1 MRTFQILLLFV
12 VLSLEGCGYTFR
24 GGESVLPPD
33 VKRVYIPRTENITSE
48 QGLELVLTEALRDEF
63 ERYGVLT
70 VVEGNEQADAVLR
83 SKITSVKRETRTVTS
98 NTDTAL
104 QLTTVMRVAAE
115 LKRKNGTS
123 LWRNKAVVVSKAFGT
138 DQSAVVTTSAEFAGG
153 SIGSSTLSSLDNRE
167 LSRGQEQQAFED
179 LSEQVARRIYS
190 EAVLPEF

>member
-1 MRTFQILLLFV
+1 M
-12 VLSLEGCGYTFR
+12 
-24 GGESVLPPD
+24 
-33 VKRVYIPRTENITSE
+33 
-48 QGLELVLTEALRDEF
+48 LTEALRDEF